1 MEGSSKIEGSSGR
14 RTISENSDV
23 AETDC
28 DKAALGKTNVAGD
41 PSWTLDVDFFG
52 KVLGIKDI
60 CRHPDEGQILTTTTE

>member
-14 RTISENSDV
+14 RTILENSDV

-41 PSWTLDVDFFG
+41 PSWTL
-52 KVLGIKDI
+52 
-60 CRHPDEGQILTTTTE
+60 